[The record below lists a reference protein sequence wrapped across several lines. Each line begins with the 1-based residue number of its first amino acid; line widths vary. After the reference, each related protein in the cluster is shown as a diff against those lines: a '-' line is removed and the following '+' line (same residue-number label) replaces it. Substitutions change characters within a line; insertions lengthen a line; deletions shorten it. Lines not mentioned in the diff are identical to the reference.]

1 MLDQNMHN
9 TTFQLCLLRV
19 DGLFGVI
26 TIVPLASLH
35 RESRMPDL
43 CQSKLLTDSALL
55 QTSLDPCR
63 KLTNSISSD

>member
-1 MLDQNMHN
+1 MLDQNVHN
-9 TTFQLCLLRV
+9 TTVQLRLLRV

-43 CQSKLLTDSALL
+43 CQSKSTD
-55 QTSLDPCR
+55 
-63 KLTNSISSD
+63 